1 MNFDRFGLNKEF
13 CEERGYKVFFGT
25 DWLDDSEYEALENFS
40 RGRTLSLFVVGSKT
54 DPISV
59 ESFESAV
66 KLESDFVDVDKIIE
80 IHDYAVVYVSDDRD
94 IFLVAAAEDKLS
106 KLVDDVVSAGGK
118 TYSSLV
124 KSGTALPKKQVKE
137 FFDYWAPLNCEL
149 S

>member
-1 MNFDRFGLNKEF
+1 MYFDRSGLNKEF
-13 CEERGYKVFFGT
+13 CEERGYKIFFGT

-40 RGRTLSLFVVGSKT
+40 RGGTLSLFVAGSKT

-59 ESFESAV
+59 DSFEGAV
-66 KLESDFVDVDKIIE
+66 KLERGFVNVDKIIK

-94 IFLVAAAEDKLS
+94 IFLVAAAGDRLS
-106 KLVDDVVSAGGK
+106 KLVDDVLSAGGK

-124 KSGTALPKKQVKE
+124 KSGTVLPKKQVKE